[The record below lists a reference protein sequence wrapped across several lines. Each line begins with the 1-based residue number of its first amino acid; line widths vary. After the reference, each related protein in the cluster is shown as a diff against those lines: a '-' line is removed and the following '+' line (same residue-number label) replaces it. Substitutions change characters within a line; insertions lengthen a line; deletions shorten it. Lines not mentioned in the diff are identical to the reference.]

1 MILPSLFAEIEGKA
15 LPKIIDEISKVKF
28 LQNIVI
34 GLDKANQKEF
44 KIAKNFFSRLPQ
56 RHEILWNDG
65 PNLKKLNK
73 QLAKQNLAPQEM
85 GKGRNVWYCMGLFFH

>member
-1 MILPSLFAEIEGKA
+1 MILPSLFTELEGKA

-44 KIAKNFFSRLPQ
+44 KIARNFFSRLPQ

-73 QLAKQNLAPQEM
+73 QLAEQNLAPQEM
-85 GKGRNVWYCMGLFFH
+85 GKGRNVWYLSLIHI

>member
-1 MILPSLFAEIEGKA
+1 MILPSLFTELEGKA

-44 KIAKNFFSRLPQ
+44 KIARNFFSRLPQ
-56 RHEILWNDG
+56 GHEILWNDG
-65 PNLKKLNK
+65 PNLKNLNK
-73 QLAKQNLAPQEM
+73 
-85 GKGRNVWYCMGLFFH
+85 H

>member
-1 MILPSLFAEIEGKA
+1 MILPSLFTELEGKA

-44 KIAKNFFSRLPQ
+44 KIARNFLSRLPQ

-73 QLAKQNLAPQEM
+73 QLAEQNLAPQEM
-85 GKGRNVWYCMGLFFH
+85 GKGRNVW

>member
-1 MILPSLFAEIEGKA
+1 LILPSLFTELEGKA

-44 KIAKNFFSRLPQ
+44 KIARNFFQ
-56 RHEILWNDG
+56 DY
-65 PNLKKLNK
+65 LKGTKYYGMMA
-73 QLAKQNLAPQEM
+73 QT
-85 GKGRNVWYCMGLFFH
+85 

>member
-1 MILPSLFAEIEGKA
+1 MILPSLFTELEGKA

-44 KIAKNFFSRLPQ
+44 KIARKFFSRY
-56 RHEILWNDG
+56 
-65 PNLKKLNK
+65 LKGTKYYGMMA
-73 QLAKQNLAPQEM
+73 QI
-85 GKGRNVWYCMGLFFH
+85 

>member
-1 MILPSLFAEIEGKA
+1 MILPSLFTELEGKA
-15 LPKIIDEISKVKF
+15 LPRIIDEISKVKF

-34 GLDKANQKEF
+34 GLDKANQKQF
-44 KIAKNFFSRLPQ
+44 KIARKFFSRLPQ

-73 QLAKQNLAPQEM
+73 QLAVQNLAPQEM
-85 GKGRNVWYCMGLFFH
+85 GKGRNVWYCMGYIL

>member
-1 MILPSLFAEIEGKA
+1 MILPSLFTELEGKA

-44 KIAKNFFSRLPQ
+44 KIERSFFQ
-56 RHEILWNDG
+56 DY
-65 PNLKKLNK
+65 LKDTKYYGMMA
-73 QLAKQNLAPQEM
+73 QT
-85 GKGRNVWYCMGLFFH
+85 